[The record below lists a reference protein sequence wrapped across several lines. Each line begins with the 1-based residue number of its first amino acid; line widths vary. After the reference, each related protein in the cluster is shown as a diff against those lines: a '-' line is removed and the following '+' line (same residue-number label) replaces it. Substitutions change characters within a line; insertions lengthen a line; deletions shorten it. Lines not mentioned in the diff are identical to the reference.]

1 VEPSISID
9 DQEGRM
15 ETTRRKPRPPR
26 AGEMTLAGPE
36 ARERLIDAMPVTERR
51 LELGGIPTAV
61 LEGGAGPPLVLL
73 HGPGE
78 FAAKWFTVIPD
89 LVATRR
95 VIAPDLPGHGASG
108 SGGAIEGERVRAWL
122 GELIARTC
130 PAPPALVG
138 QIVGGAIAARFASRS
153 GERVERL
160 VLVDAL
166 GLAAFRP
173 AAEFGSA
180 LGRFLESP
188 TAGTLDGLWA
198 RCAFDLD
205 AMRERLG
212 DRWPPLRAYA
222 LDRAKAPTA
231 RAAMQSLMATFGM
244 PAIPEAELEAIA
256 VPTFLIWGRH
266 DLATPLAVAQAAS
279 ARYGWPL
286 EVVEGA
292 ADDPPLEQP
301 AAFLAALRRALGD
314 AE

>member
-1 VEPSISID
+1 
-9 DQEGRM
+9 M
-15 ETTRRKPRPPR
+15 ETTRQEQRSRR
-26 AGEMTLAGPE
+26 AGEGTLAGPE
-36 ARERLIDAMPVTERR
+36 ARQRLIDAMPVTERR
-51 LELGGIPTAV
+51 IELGGIPTAV
-61 LEGGAGPPLVLL
+61 LEGGAGPPVVLL

-78 FAAKWFTVIPD
+78 FAAKWFAVIPD
-89 LVATRR
+89 LVATHR

-108 SGGAIEGERVRAWL
+108 GGGLVDAERVLVWL

-130 PAPPALVG
+130 PIPPAVVG
-138 QIVGGAIAARFASRS
+138 QIVAGAIAARFVARS
-153 GERVERL
+153 DERVERV

-166 GLAAFRP
+166 GLSAFQP
-173 AAEFGSA
+173 APEFGAA
-180 LGRFLESP
+180 LDDFLESP
-188 TAGTLDGLWA
+188 TADALDRLWA

-205 AMRERLG
+205 ALCERLG
-212 DRWPPLRAYA
+212 DRWRALRAYA

-231 RAAMQSLMATFGM
+231 RAAMQGLMAAFGM

-292 ADDPPLEQP
+292 ADDPPIEQP
-301 AAFLAALRRALGD
+301 AAFLAALRRALG
-314 AE
+314 AC